1 MCAGA
6 TLFQAQLSSVLDG
19 LLRAAVREVGQLV
32 QGRVRSLEA
41 QLCRSR
47 RDNEALRA
55 RLQLR
60 ERELRGCGLH
70 AGARKRLPRT
80 VERVS
85 APGWGPS
92 PWTSA
97 QRDMP
102 PCPVYIREDG
112 TEQQEYSV
120 FIKEESADTVEQR
133 SKGLQIKQERCEEV
147 ADCTRLQREL
157 LIRAVESS
165 ARPAAA
171 EGAPTEGAP
180 EPTAREGR
188 QEVAEQRRSRQSL
201 EAVSTAEPGPGVR
214 VLNPPVSHCV
224 ADGLCNYNDNTD
236 NDNIHNNEDDILG
249 TTSDTESPGNLDTS
263 DTQGPGLDT
272 VNGLEHFDAALSVPS
287 SGVQDGDPEGGG
299 PSSVWVKEEGET
311 KLEDSEWHQR
321 EQYGQDLEMVDEP
334 GWGKSVSGEL
344 KEIAE
349 PYSAREDSLPQAACF
364 SKFPASFSSFTT
376 LPELES
382 QNALNSSAYNRCPQ
396 CGKGYASA
404 WLLKIH
410 PCTQAVEASVAGG
423 EDFCCSQ
430 CGKTFSGWGSLKSHQ
445 QIHNSVAAAVAKS
458 HGCARCG
465 KTFQLLSSLETHQ
478 QEHSEE
484 EEEEEEVEE
493 EQEQEGSHICHQ
505 CGKAFLSLG
514 SLRAHQRSHVNSA
527 GAAAGDRRN
536 SCSQCGKSFSHVRNL
551 KRHQR
556 IHTGERPYCCPYC
569 GKSFNQSNSLKTHLR
584 LHTGERPYSC
594 AQCGKSFIRLVCL
607 RRHQR
612 SHVVERERG
621 ERERLHALQGV
632 GLPNDGNTGAFLGG
646 E

>member
-1 MCAGA
+1 
-6 TLFQAQLSSVLDG
+6 
-19 LLRAAVREVGQLV
+19 
-32 QGRVRSLEA
+32 
-41 QLCRSR
+41 
-47 RDNEALRA
+47 
-55 RLQLR
+55 
-60 ERELRGCGLH
+60 
-70 AGARKRLPRT
+70 
-80 VERVS
+80 
-85 APGWGPS
+85 
-92 PWTSA
+92 
-97 QRDMP
+97 
-102 PCPVYIREDG
+102 
-112 TEQQEYSV
+112 
-120 FIKEESADTVEQR
+120 
-133 SKGLQIKQERCEEV
+133 
-147 ADCTRLQREL
+147 
-157 LIRAVESS
+157 
-165 ARPAAA
+165 
-171 EGAPTEGAP
+171 
-180 EPTAREGR
+180 
-188 QEVAEQRRSRQSL
+188 
-201 EAVSTAEPGPGVR
+201 
-214 VLNPPVSHCV
+214 
-224 ADGLCNYNDNTD
+224 
-236 NDNIHNNEDDILG
+236 
-249 TTSDTESPGNLDTS
+249 
-263 DTQGPGLDT
+263 
-272 VNGLEHFDAALSVPS
+272 
-287 SGVQDGDPEGGG
+287 
-299 PSSVWVKEEGET
+299 
-311 KLEDSEWHQR
+311 
-321 EQYGQDLEMVDEP
+321 MVDEP

-621 ERERLHALQGV
+621 ERERLHALQDREVKEEPRDDEGDV
-632 GLPNDGNTGAFLGG
+632 IEVKVPDQVHVSAALLANTGLGKSPGPYPFSCPECHLVFSCPSELREHRWATHCGDRPYCCSECGRGFSQLANLKKHYLIHTG
-646 E
+646 EKPHHCTQCGKSFRHLCNLNKHRLVHTGERPFPCTQCGKRFRQLPHLKEHQGVHIGAKQFHCSVCGKNVSSRKDITGVWKRHLHRETAELREAQFRVSSQAEEPLKRPDPDVFIWSNCVISLTAALTKILCDETVQVTRLRELTSQCDSSTGCKVCTAAQLLKRNNKRALCDEDVRVNQRQRHCMGSAT